1 MTPNKTSITL
11 SWSAPASQGADITDY
26 IVKFRDVTEGD
37 YDSKFGS
44 SGTSNGQFDNPRG
57 IAFDSSGNIYVVDSD
72 NHRVQKFDSSRNYSS
87 QFGSSGSSNGQF
99 STPTYVAIDS
109 SDNIYVADGNN
120 HRVQKF
126 DNTGTYMAK
135 WGSEGTGNTQFDEP
149 SGIALD
155 SDNNLWIA
163 DKNNHRVVK
172 YDRSGNY
179 DSKFGSSGTGDGQF
193 NNACGIA
200 IDSSDNIFVTDLN
213 NHRVQKF
220 DSSGTFISKFG
231 ISGTGNGQ
239 FDNPCGITIDIG
251 DNVFVS
257 DRDNHRIQMFDNNGV
272 FKQWIGSS
280 GNGNGQLT
288 KPHGLE
294 FDSSGAMYVT
304 DSDNHRV
311 QKLVSD
317 GVEFGTARTFGQD
330 ADFEADI
337 QTFVGKNTFS
347 AGAKFA
353 VNQDF
358 SSLDPQTFLGNS
370 TFGAGTKFPEA
381 QDLSAGIHEFGRNV
395 TFDDF
400 TEFVGVYGARGLAWI
415 KVNDLNSG
423 PEGLQSPIIKFLD
436 QEIIRNLLSTLAVE
450 TGDIIFFGADKSK
463 VVNEAMG
470 ALRIKVAQEL
480 NLVAS
485 GWAPVWVVDFPMF
498 DLTPEGGLT
507 SLHHPFTAPS
517 LDAEELTKDPTKAL
531 SRAYDMVL
539 NGTEL
544 GGGSIR
550 IHDSKLQ
557 RAVFD
562 VLGIGEAE
570 AEEKFGFL
578 LDALS
583 LGCPPHGGIAFGFDR
598 LIMLMTDSHSIRD
611 VIAFP
616 KTQSASCPLTDAP
629 GHVSPNQLREL
640 SIRHRDQNKPPSG

>member
-1 MTPNKTSITL
+1 MRSHFCGELNESNVDEDVVLCGWIHRRRDHGGVIFLDLRDREGLAQVVYDP
-11 SWSAPASQGADITDY
+11 D
-26 IVKFRDVTEGD
+26 VKESFKIAEGVRNEFVVEV
-37 YDSKFGS
+37 KGRVRLRP
-44 SGTSNGQFDNPRG
+44 SGTINHEMSTGRVEVLGNELKVLNASETPPIQLDEHAEVGEDIRLKYRYIDLRRPEMAARLRFR
-57 IAFDSSGNIYVVDSD
+57 SKVGNII
-72 NHRVQKFDSSRNYSS
+72 RN
-87 QFGSSGSSNGQF
+87 F
-99 STPTYVAIDS
+99 
-109 SDNIYVADGNN
+109 
-120 HRVQKF
+120 
-126 DNTGTYMAK
+126 
-135 WGSEGTGNTQFDEP
+135 
-149 SGIALD
+149 L
-155 SDNNLWIA
+155 
-163 DKNNHRVVK
+163 
-172 YDRSGNY
+172 
-179 DSKFGSSGTGDGQF
+179 
-193 NNACGIA
+193 
-200 IDSSDNIFVTDLN
+200 
-213 NHRVQKF
+213 
-220 DSSGTFISKFG
+220 
-231 ISGTGNGQ
+231 
-239 FDNPCGITIDIG
+239 
-251 DNVFVS
+251 
-257 DRDNHRIQMFDNNGV
+257 DNNGFLDIETPLLTRATPEGARDYLV
-272 FKQWIGSS
+272 PSRTHQGKFFALPQSPQLFKQILMASGMDRYYQIAKCFRDEDLRADRQPEFTQIDVETSFMDEDQIMAIMEAMIKHTFKKTLNVDLGDFPRITYAEAMRLYGSD
-280 GNGNGQLT
+280 
-288 KPHGLE
+288 KPDLRI
-294 FDSSGAMYVT
+294 DL
-304 DSDNHRV
+304 
-311 QKLVSD
+311 KLVDIADLMKSA
-317 GVEFGTARTFGQD
+317 EFKVFSGPANDEGSRVVALRVPGGARLTRKV
-330 ADFEADI
+330 I
-337 QTFVGKNTFS
+337 
-347 AGAKFA
+347 
-353 VNQDF
+353 
-358 SSLDPQTFLGNS
+358 
-370 TFGAGTKFPEA
+370 
-381 QDLSAGIHEFGRNV
+381 
-395 TFDDF
+395 DDF

-415 KVNDLNSG
+415 KINDLDSG

-550 IHDSKLQ
+550 IHDSALQ

-640 SIRHRDQNKPPSG
+640 SIRRRDQNKPPNG